1 LILAD
6 GYYDFS
12 EEQQNI
18 LPNGLKKGGKVIA
31 MNNALSIFE
40 DKEAYSL
47 TLLNRKKL
55 KKYGK
60 SRLRIN
66 Y

>member
-1 LILAD
+1 MTFRRSSKKYTEWI
-6 GYYDFS
+6 
-12 EEQQNI
+12 
-18 LPNGLKKGGKVIA
+18 KKGKVS

-47 TLLNRKKL
+47 TLLNQKP
-55 KKYGK
+55 YGK
-60 SRLRIN
+60 AGRIN

>member
-18 LPNGLKKGGKVIA
+18 LPNGLKKGMIA

-47 TLLNRKKL
+47 TLFWIR
-55 KKYGK
+55 
-60 SRLRIN
+60 S
-66 Y
+66 

>member
-1 LILAD
+1 MT
-6 GYYDFS
+6 FRRS
-12 EEQQNI
+12 
-18 LPNGLKKGGKVIA
+18 KKHITEWIGGGKVIA

-60 SRLRIN
+60 AGFG
-66 Y
+66 